1 MADSR
6 SKGASFERAICTK
19 INDFLVGMNSPIRVK
34 RNLDQYQ
41 MAGMCDV
48 ELPNHAIECKAYKSG
63 WWFAPAWWQQVVES
77 CGDKTPI
84 LIYKF
89 NNKGI
94 RVCAPLY
101 FVNPSLPRDNDRTVV
116 MTLDEWFNILST
128 TEEFLANAA

>member
-48 ELPNHAIECKAYKSG
+48 ELPNHAIECKAYKSRS
-63 WWFAPAWWQQVVES
+63 EER
-77 CGDKTPI
+77 
-84 LIYKF
+84 
-89 NNKGI
+89 
-94 RVCAPLY
+94 RVGKECRSRWSPY
-101 FVNPSLPRDNDRTVV
+101 H
-116 MTLDEWFNILST
+116 
-128 TEEFLANAA
+128 